1 MGAVLNGEGRPPSR
15 NVELKAIDPDP
26 ERSLLTCLELA
37 AYDAGVVWQ
46 RDTYF
51 HAAHGRLKL
60 REQRPGRAALIH
72 YERADRSRPRESRYR
87 ISPVT
92 RARSVRETLAGALGV
107 RVVVEK
113 DRRVF
118 LWDFARIHLDSVR
131 GLGSFVEF
139 EALVDEHSD
148 PDSAHGRV
156 EFLAE
161 AFRIEAEQVVARG
174 YADMLLALTPAAGRI
189 PAGTVPG

>member
-1 MGAVLNGEGRPPSR
+1 VLNGDSRLPSR
-15 NVELKAIDPDP
+15 NIELKAIDPDA
-26 ERSLLTCLELA
+26 EHSLLTCLELA
-37 AYDAGVVWQ
+37 AYDAGTIWQ

-72 YERADRSRPRESRYR
+72 YERPDRTRPRESRYR

-92 RARSVRETLAGALGV
+92 RARSVRETLGAALGV

-113 DRRVF
+113 ERRVF
-118 LWDFARIHLDSVR
+118 LWDFARIHLDAVE

-148 PDSAHGRV
+148 AQDAHRRV
-156 EFLAE
+156 EFLVE
-161 AFRIEAEQVVARG
+161 AFRIDPQQVVARS
-174 YADMLLALTPAAGRI
+174 YSDMLRAGGRV
-189 PAGTVPG
+189 PAGISPG